1 LADRGGSEPRRG
13 SSNDVG
19 QAPRGVE
26 IADRAPAP
34 EWACPDLETVLS
46 ALDRALA
53 IVAPNNRVLFVSR
66 AWARAFGRTAAECV
80 RRDLFSCFP
89 QLASGSASATMR
101 AARADGA
108 PRQWH
113 LAATPGGST
122 AANAGTAAVRV
133 ACTDDDIL
141 VLELVT
147 PVERQA
153 RLDDV
158 RGTAE
163 FAPLDESA
171 ALRLLARQMAEVS
184 DSGRLLAILCDA
196 ASALCRAQGAAVIKV
211 VEGEGEAEVVA
222 AAGKMAVASGRRFP
236 LSGSLVEA
244 VLASHDTLAV
254 SHFSASGR
262 PLARVLPELRVGPV
276 VVAPLVA
283 HHRPLGVLA
292 IARGESEPPFG
303 ASEEER
309 LGVIADH
316 AALALWKAELLDRT
330 QSADRAKGRFLA
342 TISHELRT
350 PLTALTGYEELL
362 ADEVIGPLSDPQSD
376 VVQRMRSVTHHL
388 AVMIEEV
395 LAYSSLEAGREV
407 VRPTD
412 FLAHDLVRAVA
423 AIIEPL
429 ARQKKLPLVC
439 ELPAAPVRMTS
450 DVDKVRQI
458 LVNLAGNAVKF
469 TEVGEVRI
477 ILEPPDAPGGEV
489 RLSVR
494 DTGVGLSSEQIGQL
508 FRPFSQLDTGLTRR
522 HGGTGLGLYISH
534 RLAELIGG
542 RIEVRSEPGV
552 GSTFVLV
559 VPGEL
564 P

>member
-1 LADRGGSEPRRG
+1 
-13 SSNDVG
+13 
-19 QAPRGVE
+19 
-26 IADRAPAP
+26 
-34 EWACPDLETVLS
+34 VLS
-46 ALDRALA
+46 ALDRPLV
-53 IVAPNNRVLFVSR
+53 IIAPNNRVLFVSR
-66 AWARAFGRTAAECV
+66 AWARVFGRGASECV

-89 QLASGSASATMR
+89 QLASGSASAALR
-101 AARADGA
+101 AARTDGA
-108 PRQWH
+108 PRQWQ
-113 LAATPGGST
+113 LSSVPGGNT
-122 AANAGTAAVRV
+122 AANASAPLVRA
-133 ACTDDDIL
+133 ACTDDDII
-141 VLELVT
+141 VLELVI
-147 PVERQA
+147 PAERHA
-153 RLDDV
+153 RAADV
-158 RGTAE
+158 RGVAE
-163 FAPLDESA
+163 PAPHDESA

-196 ASALCRAQGAAVIKV
+196 ASAQCGAQGAAVIKV
-211 VEGEGEAEVVA
+211 PEGEAEAEVVA
-222 AAGKMAVASGRRFP
+222 AAGKMVVASGRRFP
-236 LSGSLVEA
+236 LAGSMVEA

-283 HHRPLGVLA
+283 HDRPLGVLA

-303 ASEEER
+303 VREQER

-316 AALALWKAELLDRT
+316 AALALWKAELLDRS
-330 QSADRAKGRFLA
+330 QAADRAKGRFLA

-429 ARQKKLPLVC
+429 ARQKKLPLVS

-469 TEVGEVRI
+469 TDAGEVRI
-477 ILEPPDAPGGEV
+477 ILEPPDETGEV
-489 RLSVR
+489 RFSVR

-522 HGGTGLGLYISH
+522 HGGTGLGLYISY
-534 RLAELIGG
+534 RLAELLGG

-559 VPGEL
+559 VPGES
-564 P
+564 